1 MADTGWQILKAPERF
16 GRMEKHM
23 TIKEI
28 AQLAGVSS
36 AAVSRYLNGGYVS
49 DEKKEQIRRVIE
61 ETGYQPSAQARILRT
76 KKACLVGVVVPKIN
90 SESISR
96 VTAGIEQVLSRRGYQ
111 MLLGST
117 DNDPVKEISYLK
129 LFENYPVDGIILIG
143 TVITAEHRRFLKNS
157 KVPVVVV
164 GQYTKYANCIYH
176 DDYGAGKAMGKAV
189 AATLKNWR
197 AEADEACTEVGEC
210 EKELHV
216 CGKVAYIGVT
226 KEDKAVGVA
235 REDGFRAG
243 LRSEG
248 IELEETCTRKAE
260 FTMESGYKAAL
271 DLLEEHSDIRILSCA
286 TDTIA
291 AGAIEALLTYSRR
304 KVPEKAKHSG
314 GRMLYILD
322 NSGIR
327 VTGFGDNQFLKA
339 VTGGIPTVHFGYK
352 TSGIRGAELL
362 LDVIERGEKIP
373 VEMKLGF
380 RMVNEEDS
388 TQDSE

>member
-1 MADTGWQILKAPERF
+1 
-16 GRMEKHM
+16 M

-49 DEKKEQIRRVIE
+49 EEKKEQIRKVIE
-61 ETGYQPSAQARILRT
+61 KTGYQPSAQARILRT

-96 VTAGIEQVLSRRGYQ
+96 VTAGIEQVLSKRGYQ
-111 MLLGST
+111 MLLAST
-117 DNDPVKEISYLK
+117 DNDPEKEITYLK

-143 TVITAEHRRFLKNS
+143 TVISAEHRKFLKNS

-176 DDYGAGKAMGKAV
+176 DDYGAGKAMGRLVASGLKKEQTAAGVAVQTVQDAKTPEEGGYRTKA
-189 AATLKNWR
+189 
-197 AEADEACTEVGEC
+197 
-210 EKELHV
+210 
-216 CGKVAYIGVT
+216 AYIGVT
-226 KEDKAVGVA
+226 KEDKAVGVS
-235 REDGFRAG
+235 REDGFRSG
-243 LRSEG
+243 LKSEG
-248 IELEETCTRKAE
+248 ILLEPDYVKTAE
-260 FTMESGYKAAL
+260 FTMDSGYHAAL
-271 DLLEEHSDIRILSCA
+271 ELLEEKKDIRIISCA

-291 AGAIEALLTYSRR
+291 AGAIEAILAYSRQN
-304 KVPEKAKHSG
+304 VPRSAADSG
-314 GRMLYILD
+314 TRMQYIL
-322 NSGIR
+322 NYSGIR

-373 VEMKLGF
+373 IEMKLGF
-380 RMVNEEDS
+380 RLEEPQ
-388 TQDSE
+388 TAEEK

>member
-1 MADTGWQILKAPERF
+1 MRRSDSEGW
-16 GRMEKHM
+16 EKHM

-49 DEKKEQIRRVIE
+49 EEKKEQIKKVID

-96 VTAGIEQVLSRRGYQ
+96 VTAGIEQVLSARGYQ
-111 MLLGST
+111 MLLAST
-117 DNDPVKEISYLK
+117 DNDPGKELTYLK

-143 TVITAEHRRFLKNS
+143 TVITAEHRKFLRNS

-189 AATLKNWR
+189 AASLRN
-197 AEADEACTEVGEC
+197 G
-210 EKELHV
+210 
-216 CGKVAYIGVT
+216 GKVAYIGVT

-243 LRSEG
+243 LKSSG
-248 IELEETCTRKAE
+248 VELEESCVRKAE
-260 FTMESGYKAAL
+260 FTMDSGYRAAL
-271 DLLEEHSDIRILSCA
+271 DLLEKNRDISILSCA

-291 AGAIEALLTYSRR
+291 AGAIEALLTYSR
-304 KVPEKAKHSG
+304 KLVPDEAKNSG
-314 GRMLYILD
+314 GRMQYILD

-327 VTGFGDNQFLKA
+327 VTGFGDNRFLKA

-380 RMVNEEDS
+380 RMVSGQEEKGN
-388 TQDSE
+388 

>member
-1 MADTGWQILKAPERF
+1 MTGRKGIF
-16 GRMEKHM
+16 IM

-49 DEKKEQIRRVIE
+49 EEKKEQIRKVIE
-61 ETGYQPSAQARILRT
+61 KTGYQPSAQARILRT

-96 VTAGIEQVLSRRGYQ
+96 VTAGIEQVLSKRGYQ
-111 MLLGST
+111 MLLAST
-117 DNDPVKEISYLK
+117 DNDPEKEITYLK

-143 TVITAEHRRFLKNS
+143 TVISAEHRKFLKNS

-176 DDYGAGKAMGKAV
+176 DDYGAGKAMGRLVASGLKKEQTAAGAAGLKKRQPAADAAVQTVQDAKTPEEGGYRTKA
-189 AATLKNWR
+189 
-197 AEADEACTEVGEC
+197 
-210 EKELHV
+210 
-216 CGKVAYIGVT
+216 AYIGVT
-226 KEDKAVGVA
+226 KEDKAVGVS
-235 REDGFRAG
+235 REDGFRSG
-243 LRSEG
+243 LKSEG
-248 IELEETCTRKAE
+248 ILLEPDYVKTAE
-260 FTMESGYKAAL
+260 FTMDSGYHAAL
-271 DLLEEHSDIRILSCA
+271 ELLEEKKDIRIISCA

-291 AGAIEALLTYSRR
+291 AGAIEAILAYSRQN
-304 KVPEKAKHSG
+304 VPRSAADSG
-314 GRMLYILD
+314 TRMQYIL
-322 NSGIR
+322 NYSGIR

-373 VEMKLGF
+373 IEMKLGF
-380 RMVNEEDS
+380 RLEEP
-388 TQDSE
+388 QMAEKK

>member
-1 MADTGWQILKAPERF
+1 
-16 GRMEKHM
+16 M

-49 DEKKEQIRRVIE
+49 EEKKEQIKKVIQ

-96 VTAGIEQVLSRRGYQ
+96 VTAGIEQVISRRGYQ
-111 MLLGST
+111 MLLAST
-117 DNDPVKEISYLK
+117 DNNPEKEITYLK

-143 TVITAEHRRFLKNS
+143 TVITGEHRKFLKS
-157 KVPVVVV
+157 TKVPVVVV

-176 DDYGAGKAMGKAV
+176 DDYGAGKAMGRI
-189 AATLKNWR
+189 AAQ
-197 AEADEACTEVGEC
+197 AADG
-210 EKELHV
+210 
-216 CGKVAYIGVT
+216 GKVAYIGVT
-226 KEDKAVGVA
+226 REDKAVGIS
-235 REDGFRAG
+235 RMDGFCAG
-243 LRSEG
+243 MKAAGAELSEDY
-248 IELEETCTRKAE
+248 IRQAE
-260 FTMESGYKAAL
+260 FTMDSGYQAAL
-271 DLLEEHSDIRILSCA
+271 ELLEEKKDIRVISCA

-291 AGAIEALLTYSRR
+291 AGAIEALLSHSRR
-304 KVPEKAKHSG
+304 EIPKEAENAG
-314 GRMLYILD
+314 GRMQYIL
-322 NSGIR
+322 SSSPVQ
-327 VTGFGDNQFLKA
+327 VTGFGDNQLLKA

-373 VEMKLGF
+373 IEMKLGF
-380 RMVNEEDS
+380 RVVEKENP
-388 TQDSE
+388 